1 MWYNRKGDTM
11 LYISLLSVFIIFLDQ
26 IIKIIV
32 EHQLFLRQSI
42 EFISGFFSVTYVQ
55 NYGAAFSVLTGNRIF
70 LIVMA
75 LAALLMI
82 YQCFIN
88 GKSLNKIE
96 QITYGLLVG
105 GIIGNL
111 LDRMF
116 RGYVVD
122 YLDFQI
128 FHYDFPVFNLA
139 DISIIVSALLILWMM
154 VKGEKRCKK

>member
-70 LIVMA
+70 LIVIA
-75 LAALLMI
+75 LVALLMI

-88 GKSLNKIE
+88 GKLLNKIE

-154 VKGEKRCKK
+154 V

>member
-11 LYISLLSVFIIFLDQ
+11 GYISLLSVFIIFLDQ
-26 IIKIIV
+26 MIKIIV
-32 EHQLFLRQSI
+32 EHQLFLNQSI
-42 EFISGFFSVTYVQ
+42 ECISNFFSITYVQ

-70 LIVMA
+70 LIVIA
-75 LAALLMI
+75 LVALMMI
-82 YQCFIN
+82 YQFFIN
-88 GKSLNKIE
+88 GKALNKIE
-96 QITYGLLVG
+96 QITYGLLMG

-139 DISIIVSALLILWMM
+139 DISIIISAFLILWMM
-154 VKGEKRCKK
+154 VKGEEKCKK

>member
-70 LIVMA
+70 LIVIA
-75 LAALLMI
+75 LVALLMI

-88 GKSLNKIE
+88 GKLLNKIE

>member
-1 MWYNRKGDTM
+1 M

-70 LIVMA
+70 LIVIA
-75 LAALLMI
+75 LVALLMI

-88 GKSLNKIE
+88 GKLLNKIE